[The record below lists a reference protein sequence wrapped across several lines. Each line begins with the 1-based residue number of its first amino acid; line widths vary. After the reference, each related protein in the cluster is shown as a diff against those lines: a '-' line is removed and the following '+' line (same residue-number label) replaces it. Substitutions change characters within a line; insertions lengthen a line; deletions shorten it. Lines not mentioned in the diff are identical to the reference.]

1 MSSDTSAYLSS
12 QSVIS
17 DTITAGIWEVP
28 VAPACGVEDLVETVP
43 GEESEPSTEQTAN
56 TSQEEKA
63 NPPQEETA
71 TVAIT
76 SSENE
81 MDCVIVVGAPGLG
94 AIDAGNSS
102 DLACKKTDAPVL
114 QVPVSEVSVSE
125 PVTEVVPVSNDK
137 VDCKKEDKNEA
148 VKKDEEKDK
157 DKDKN
162 KDKDKAPE
170 DVEAPASDKE
180 ADKKDPEK
188 DEKEAEKDKAPEDVD
203 APANDEEKA
212 SEEAEAPASDKEK
225 AEAPNQKELTPVEKE
240 AKKDSGTKEGSGESK
255 ENMGQKSNNEGPT
268 QPVRSPETT
277 KEASE
282 GSPLLQ
288 P

>member
-114 QVPVSEVSVSE
+114 QVPVSEGSVSE

-137 VDCKKEDKNEA
+137 VDCKKEDKDEA

-157 DKDKN
+157 E
-162 KDKDKAPE
+162 KDKAPE

-188 DEKEAEKDKAPEDVD
+188 DEKEAEKDKAAEDIE
-203 APANDEEKA
+203 APVNEKEKA

-268 QPVRSPETT
+268 QPVSSPETT